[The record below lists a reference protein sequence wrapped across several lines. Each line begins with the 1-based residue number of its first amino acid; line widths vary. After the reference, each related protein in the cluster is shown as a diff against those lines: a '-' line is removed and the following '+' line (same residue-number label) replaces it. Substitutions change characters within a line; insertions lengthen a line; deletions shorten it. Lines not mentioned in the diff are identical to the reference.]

1 MFPTFKVTLEG
12 FDPHA
17 KYILLMDIVPLD
29 DCRYKYHNSEWVV
42 TGKAEPHMPGRLYI
56 HPDSPASGAHWMKQP
71 VLFHKLKLTNN
82 NLDQNG
88 HIILNS
94 MHKYQP
100 RIHIVQANDIFTMRW
115 NSFNT
120 YAFEETSFI
129 AVTAYQNEQITQLKI
144 DNNPFA
150 KGFRDNGMGRS
161 RDHRLTL
168 KRPLM
173 PLDNGMEKDE
183 ETNESC
189 QKQVKREMEA
199 EDALHRSR
207 HQSSD
212 AVTSTSQLSKH
223 AKERDQ
229 GVTKSTALSDSDDM
243 SPTCHVGGTKPR
255 TPLGGS
261 QMMSNSSSSGSSSH
275 SSGGD
280 IKQRSYGGIRSASL
294 QLASQCQYMG
304 QSASPY
310 LTGNTPPCG
319 DQVYYP
325 HHSSTGGM
333 AAMHMAA
340 NGGLLQPVSSAS
352 GLLQGGAAGINL
364 SQQMSSCQLAAQSSA
379 CAMAA
384 SSAGGG
390 GVNGYGLT
398 PVHTSLPSCTY
409 MQANPAGY
417 PAHLSSMPVMNFPSA
432 SPFSNSMV

>member
-1 MFPTFKVTLEG
+1 
-12 FDPHA
+12 
-17 KYILLMDIVPLD
+17 
-29 DCRYKYHNSEWVV
+29 
-42 TGKAEPHMPGRLYI
+42 
-56 HPDSPASGAHWMKQP
+56 
-71 VLFHKLKLTNN
+71 
-82 NLDQNG
+82 
-88 HIILNS
+88 
-94 MHKYQP
+94 
-100 RIHIVQANDIFTMRW
+100 
-115 NSFNT
+115 
-120 YAFEETSFI
+120 
-129 AVTAYQNEQITQLKI
+129 
-144 DNNPFA
+144 
-150 KGFRDNGMGRS
+150 
-161 RDHRLTL
+161 
-168 KRPLM
+168 
-173 PLDNGMEKDE
+173 
-183 ETNESC
+183 
-189 QKQVKREMEA
+189 MEA

-275 SSGGD
+275 SASGGD

-325 HHSSTGGM
+325 HHSSTSGM

-352 GLLQGGAAGINL
+352 GLLQGGAGINL

-417 PAHLSSMPVMNFPSA
+417 PAHLPSMPVMNFPSA

>member
-1 MFPTFKVTLEG
+1 
-12 FDPHA
+12 
-17 KYILLMDIVPLD
+17 
-29 DCRYKYHNSEWVV
+29 
-42 TGKAEPHMPGRLYI
+42 
-56 HPDSPASGAHWMKQP
+56 
-71 VLFHKLKLTNN
+71 
-82 NLDQNG
+82 
-88 HIILNS
+88 
-94 MHKYQP
+94 
-100 RIHIVQANDIFTMRW
+100 
-115 NSFNT
+115 
-120 YAFEETSFI
+120 
-129 AVTAYQNEQITQLKI
+129 
-144 DNNPFA
+144 
-150 KGFRDNGMGRS
+150 
-161 RDHRLTL
+161 
-168 KRPLM
+168 
-173 PLDNGMEKDE
+173 
-183 ETNESC
+183 
-189 QKQVKREMEA
+189 MEA

-243 SPTCHVGGTKPR
+243 SPTCHAGGTKPR

-275 SSGGD
+275 SASD

-310 LTGNTPPCG
+310 LTGNAPPCG

-417 PAHLSSMPVMNFPSA
+417 PAHLPSMPVMNFPSA